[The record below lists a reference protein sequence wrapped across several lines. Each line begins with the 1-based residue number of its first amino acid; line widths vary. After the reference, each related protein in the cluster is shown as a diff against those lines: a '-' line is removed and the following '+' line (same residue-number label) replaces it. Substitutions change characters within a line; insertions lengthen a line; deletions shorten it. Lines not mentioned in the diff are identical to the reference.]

1 MELVKLFN
9 WKFTGYMELPRL
21 RGEVWQGTTVKNL
34 SYQVGNTGLEKSE
47 VIGPSLDYRSSF
59 FLAYHPRDSMCQ
71 ILKDVIYVDCL
82 MRVKKKVVS
91 RGVTTK
97 LEKFLPN

>member
-1 MELVKLFN
+1 MEEGSLMELVKLFN

-59 FLAYHPRDSMCQ
+59 FFSISSQRFNVPDIERCYICRLSNEGQ
-71 ILKDVIYVDCL
+71 KESSI
-82 MRVKKKVVS
+82 
-91 RGVTTK
+91 
-97 LEKFLPN
+97 